1 MIREKNREGK
11 LFYNFDLDSF
21 VPKDH
26 ILREI
31 DSAVDFDFIRDK
43 VKHLYSNTGKP
54 AIDPVVLVKMLF
66 VGYLYNIKSERQLEK
81 DFQVNLAYKW
91 FIKYDIDEPIPD
103 HSVISQTRRRK
114 FSQSTIFQDVFD
126 QIVMRCM
133 ELHLLDGET
142 ILTDSTHIKADAAM
156 KSLKPVVEYLNALDT
171 SAQPDTPKNETQRST
186 TDPDSRIMHRP
197 GKPGGLHY
205 LEHRSL
211 DASGFVTDVFVTPGN
226 ASDHVSYVD
235 RLLRQRNCFGFTIR
249 NAVADKGY
257 GYYSIYHE
265 LGRRNIRAFIPM
277 KGSANTSPIEFSLK
291 DFIYD
296 ERHDEY
302 ICPASECL
310 HRRNKIH
317 GTGLEK
323 SYVYAGKKEICGGCS
338 LRDKCTT
345 EKSGAAKTIRISVY
359 DKDVAAQLAKK
370 GSAEWRKMLRLR
382 KIIAEGS
389 FADAKK
395 NHGLSRARMRGIG
408 KVQEQC
414 LMTAVVQNIKKM
426 VRCMRTKKPLAMELS
441 AFFKISAI
449 FMAEETAP

>member
-21 VPKDH
+21 VPQDH

-31 DSAVDFDFIRDK
+31 DRLVAFDFIRDK

-81 DFQVNLAYKW
+81 EFQVNLAYKW

-156 KSLKPVVEYLNALDT
+156 KSMKPVVEYLSELDT
-171 SAQPDTPKNETQRST
+171 SAQPDTPKNETHRST

-211 DASGFVTDVFVTPGN
+211 DKIGFITDVFVTPGN
-226 ASDHVSYVD
+226 ASDHLPYVD
-235 RLLRQRNCFGFTIR
+235 RLIRQQERFGFTIR

-257 GYYSIYHE
+257 GYFSIYHE
-265 LGRRNIRAFIPM
+265 LGKRNIRAFIPM

-291 DFIYD
+291 DFVYN
-296 ERHDEY
+296 EHRDEY
-302 ICPASECL
+302 ICPAGECL
-310 HRRNKIH
+310 HRRNELH
-317 GTGLEK
+317 GTGFEK
-323 SYVYAGKKEICGGCS
+323 SYVYAGKKKTCSGCS
-338 LRDKCTT
+338 LREKCTT
-345 EKSGAAKTIRISVY
+345 DKSGSAKKIRISVY

-370 GSAEWRKMLRLR
+370 GSGEWRKMMRLR
-382 KIIAEGS
+382 KIFAEGS

-426 VRCMRTKKPLAMELS
+426 VRCMRAKKPLAMELS

>member
-31 DSAVDFDFIRDK
+31 DRLVDFDFIRDK

-81 DFQVNLAYKW
+81 EFQVNLAYKW

-133 ELHLLDGET
+133 DLHLLDGET
-142 ILTDSTHIKADAAM
+142 ILTDSTHIKADAAT

-171 SAQPDTPKNETQRST
+171 SAQPDSPKNETHRST
-186 TDPDSRIMHRP
+186 TDPDSRLMHRP

-211 DASGFVTDVFVTPGN
+211 DKSGFITDVFVTPGN
-226 ASDHVSYVD
+226 ASDHLSYVD
-235 RLLRQRNCFGFTIR
+235 RLLRQQECFGFTIR
-249 NAVADKGY
+249 NTVADKGY
-257 GYYSIYHE
+257 GYIRVYHE
-265 LGRRNIRAFIPM
+265 LHKRNIRAFIPM
-277 KGSANTSPIEFSLK
+277 KHPAKTSPIEFSQS
-291 DFIYD
+291 DFTYNALY
-296 ERHDEY
+296 DEY
-302 ICPASECL
+302 ICPDGKRL
-310 HRRNKIH
+310 HRRTKIH
-317 GTGLEK
+317 NNGVNQA
-323 SYVYAGKKEICGGCS
+323 YVYAGKKETCGGCS
-338 LRDKCTT
+338 LRDKCTAD
-345 EKSGAAKTIRISVY
+345 KSGAPKTLQISVY
-359 DKDVAAQLAKK
+359 DKEVTLQLSKK
-370 GSAEWRKMLRLR
+370 ESAEWRKMMKMR
-382 KIIAEGS
+382 KCVAEGS

-414 LMTAVVQNIKKM
+414 LMTAVAQNIKKM
-426 VRCMRTKKPLAMELS
+426 IRCMRTKKPIAMELS
-441 AFFKISAI
+441 AFFQIQSI
-449 FMAEETAP
+449 FMAEEAAF